1 MISMPVKTRLTL
13 WLSLIRTRLTLW
25 LIVILA
31 VGMLAFVLTTLLA
44 AQTIVQNN
52 TEERLRQSVTSLA
65 DALAQE
71 PTANFALVRNQLD
84 AFSTPEIYL
93 QYQSQQGT
101 PIASSRNMG
110 RLILPLSQLRP
121 AIAADRVF
129 STTFENRPFLLYGR
143 SVLIRGQVQGYVLAA
158 RITSESDSELTLLF
172 RLMYLGVFV
181 TLTLTALLVW
191 LLVRQMLRPLER
203 LADSASRITI
213 ASDHALRLHAEERP
227 DEINRLAQTIN
238 AMLNSLEDAY
248 RHVQN
253 VNDLQRRFLA
263 DVSHEL
269 RTPLTIMLSSLDLM
283 KKERGGDPEFQAN
296 ALENIHAE
304 AERMARLVTRLLM
317 LARTDASM
325 PFAREPLLIS
335 DIIGEA
341 YRQGCPANRTIRMEC
356 QGLES
361 LEDAVVSGNADYLK
375 QVLLIVLEN
384 ACKYTPDDGKVT
396 IRGKMRGQHLTITIA
411 DTGIGIEQ
419 ADLPR
424 LFKRFYRAPNARYQP
439 GMGLG
444 LSIARS
450 IIEQHSGTISVES
463 TPGQG
468 SHFIITLPLLNA
480 EHGAFIDTLV

>member
-1 MISMPVKTRLTL
+1 MTPIPVKTRLTL

-44 AQTIVQNN
+44 AHTILQNLN
-52 TEERLRQSVTSLA
+52 EERLRQSVTSLS
-65 DALAQE
+65 DALAAE
-71 PTANFALVRNQLD
+71 PTANVSLVRNQLD

-143 SVLIRGQVQGYVLAA
+143 SVLMRGQVQGYVIAA
-158 RITSESDSELTLLF
+158 RITSDSEELTLLF

-238 AMLNSLEDAY
+238 GMLNSLEDAY

-269 RTPLTIMLSSLDLM
+269 RTPLTIMLSSLELM
-283 KKERGGDPEFQAN
+283 KKEQGSDPEFQAN
-296 ALENIHAE
+296 ALENIQIE

-317 LARTDASM
+317 LARTDANA
-325 PFAREPLLIS
+325 PFAREPLLIV

-356 QGLES
+356 QGLEA

-375 QVLLIVLEN
+375 QVVLIVLEN
-384 ACKYTPDDGKVT
+384 ACKYTPDGGKVT
-396 IRGKMRGQHLTITIA
+396 IRGEMREQHLTITIA
-411 DTGIGIEQ
+411 DTGIGIDQ
-419 ADLPR
+419 ADVPR
-424 LFKRFYRAPNARYQP
+424 LFERFYRAQNARSQP

-444 LSIARS
+444 LSIARG
-450 IIEQHSGTISVES
+450 IIEQHSGTISAES
-463 TPGQG
+463 TYGRG
-468 SHFIITLPLLNA
+468 SRFIISLPLLNA
-480 EHGAFIDTLV
+480 EHGAFTDTLV

>member
-1 MISMPVKTRLTL
+1 MTPAPVKTRLTL

-31 VGMLAFVLTTLLA
+31 VGMLAFVLTTFLA
-44 AQTIVQNN
+44 AHTILQNLN
-52 TEERLRQSVTSLA
+52 EERLRQSVSSLSE
-65 DALAQE
+65 ALAQE
-71 PTANFALVRNQLD
+71 PGANFSLVRNQLD
-84 AFSTPEIYL
+84 AFSKPEIYL

-121 AIAADRVF
+121 AIAADRVA
-129 STTFENRPFLLYGR
+129 SITFENRPFLLYGR
-143 SVLIRGQVQGYVLAA
+143 GVLIRGQVQGYVLAA
-158 RITSESDSELTLLF
+158 RISSDGDEQTLLF

-181 TLTLTALLVW
+181 TLMLTALLIW

-227 DEINRLAQTIN
+227 DEINSLAQTIN
-238 AMLNSLEDAY
+238 GMLNSLEDAY
-248 RHVQN
+248 QQVQN

-269 RTPLTIMLSSLDLM
+269 RTPLTIMLSSLELM
-283 KKERGGDPEFQAN
+283 KKEQGSDPEFQAN
-296 ALENIHAE
+296 ALENIRIE
-304 AERMARLVTRLLM
+304 AERLARLVTRLLM
-317 LARTDASM
+317 LARTDARA

-341 YRQGCPANRTIRMEC
+341 YRQGCPPNRNICMEC
-356 QGLES
+356 QGLEA

-375 QVLLIVLEN
+375 QVFLIVLEN

-396 IRGKMRGQHLTITIA
+396 ILGEMRGQHLAITIA
-411 DTGIGIEQ
+411 DTGIGIDQ
-419 ADLPR
+419 ADIPR
-424 LFKRFYRAPNARYQP
+424 LFERFYRAKNARSQP

-444 LSIARS
+444 LSIARG
-450 IIEQHSGTISVES
+450 IIEQHNGTISVES
-463 TPGQG
+463 TLGRG
-468 SHFIITLPLLNA
+468 SHFIILLPLLNA
-480 EHGAFIDTLV
+480 ENVAFTDTLV

>member
-1 MISMPVKTRLTL
+1 MISLPVKTRLTL

-25 LIVILA
+25 LMVILA

-52 TEERLRQSVTSLA
+52 NEERLRQSVTSLA

-213 ASDHALRLHAEERP
+213 ASDHALRLHA
-227 DEINRLAQTIN
+227 
-238 AMLNSLEDAY
+238 
-248 RHVQN
+248 
-253 VNDLQRRFLA
+253 
-263 DVSHEL
+263 
-269 RTPLTIMLSSLDLM
+269 
-283 KKERGGDPEFQAN
+283 
-296 ALENIHAE
+296 
-304 AERMARLVTRLLM
+304 
-317 LARTDASM
+317 
-325 PFAREPLLIS
+325 
-335 DIIGEA
+335 
-341 YRQGCPANRTIRMEC
+341 
-356 QGLES
+356 
-361 LEDAVVSGNADYLK
+361 
-375 QVLLIVLEN
+375 
-384 ACKYTPDDGKVT
+384 
-396 IRGKMRGQHLTITIA
+396 
-411 DTGIGIEQ
+411 
-419 ADLPR
+419 
-424 LFKRFYRAPNARYQP
+424 
-439 GMGLG
+439 
-444 LSIARS
+444 
-450 IIEQHSGTISVES
+450 
-463 TPGQG
+463 
-468 SHFIITLPLLNA
+468 
-480 EHGAFIDTLV
+480 